1 MDLNELRNEARRMHR
16 NATRK
21 GSRMRAQGYEVSG
34 TKNDPRRELG
44 KVKKYNT
51 KQAQAYIDNLKK
63 FNSRSVGYVKSGGDE
78 PFTRSQW
85 SNYKRQEN
93 RYNKIASRYNE
104 TFKNVKLPNQTM
116 TIGQRDEMKTAN
128 RKQAFGT
135 PTNDPYATIK
145 KRSASIKSPRA
156 LAALAQDM
164 GRKLKSG
171 YLTEKV
177 ATQRQQ
183 YMQML
188 EKMGDSELM
197 KKSEQMSEGQFA
209 IAWNHGKLAESTA
222 ARYVAGDIEIG
233 SASGQIEDDNGAD
246 SRDIVDWALEL
257 DY

>member
-1 MDLNELRNEARRMHR
+1 MNLNELRDEARRVHR

-21 GSRMRAQGYEVSG
+21 ASRMRAQGYEVSG
-34 TKNDPRRELG
+34 TKNDPRRNLG
-44 KVKKYNT
+44 NVKKYTT
-51 KQAQAYIDNLKK
+51 KQTQAYIDNLKK
-63 FNSRSVGYVKSGGDE
+63 FNSRSVGYRKSGGAE
-78 PFTRSQW
+78 PFTRPQW
-85 SNYKRQEN
+85 NVYKRNED
-93 RYNKIASRYNE
+93 RYNTIAKRYNE
-104 TFKNVKLPNQTM
+104 TFKNVKLPNQDM
-116 TIGQRDEMKTAN
+116 TIGERDEMKTAN

-135 PTNDPYATIK
+135 PTNDPYAIIK
-145 KRSASIKSPRA
+145 RRSASIKSPKA

-164 GRKLKSG
+164 GNKLKSG

-188 EKMGDSELM
+188 EKMGDTDLLE
-197 KKSEQMSEGQFA
+197 KSKQMTEGQFA
-209 IAWNHGKLAESTA
+209 IAWNHGKLAEATA

-233 SASGQIEDDNGAD
+233 SASGQIEDDNSAD